1 MLQTAL
7 GWFIEGRNKG
17 LSNQFSANK
26 MSINPHTNTIVH
38 RFWFLK
44 SGNITDIESKLIM
57 TKEKHKAVKR
67 LMCLTVIIQLV
78 YYRKT
83 TMLACQTVVH
93 QQYHDFCHW
102 RIN

>member
-17 LSNQFSANK
+17 LSDQFSANK

-44 SGNITDIESKLIM
+44 S
-57 TKEKHKAVKR
+57 
-67 LMCLTVIIQLV
+67 
-78 YYRKT
+78 
-83 TMLACQTVVH
+83 
-93 QQYHDFCHW
+93 
-102 RIN
+102 